1 MDIQLIS
8 EFINIPH
15 NPICNSN
22 SSCGDITRISKV
34 MGNATEFSIV
44 EKRIGHLLF
53 LAVQYKNKSHQFL

>member
-44 EKRIGHLLF
+44 DKRKKIF
-53 LAVQYKNKSHQFL
+53 